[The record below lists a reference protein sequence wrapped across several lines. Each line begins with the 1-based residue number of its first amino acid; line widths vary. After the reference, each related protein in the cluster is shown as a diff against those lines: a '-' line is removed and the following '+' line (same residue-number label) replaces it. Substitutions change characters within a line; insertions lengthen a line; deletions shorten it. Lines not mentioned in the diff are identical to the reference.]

1 MSPCLLLYA
10 SSPIDAVSI
19 LRSLGCVSR
28 YPVLLAS
35 SGLSGLPPELRP
47 TRLLSRSDSQLD
59 RVLAALQFPG
69 FGIEHRGVRQVSGA
83 TAVFVGDAELKSSFA
98 DTCLWMSVPP
108 LPRLF
113 SAEDEDREMGSIEKL
128 QNRLLMYRLR
138 NFSEVNDAQFD
149 APDFVGSTRQLVR
162 TLGRCIVGAP
172 DVQSRLLDFAT
183 TTE

>member
-1 MSPCLLLYA
+1 
-10 SSPIDAVSI
+10 
-19 LRSLGCVSR
+19 
-28 YPVLLAS
+28 
-35 SGLSGLPPELRP
+35 
-47 TRLLSRSDSQLD
+47 
-59 RVLAALQFPG
+59 
-69 FGIEHRGVRQVSGA
+69 
-83 TAVFVGDAELKSSFA
+83 
-98 DTCLWMSVPP
+98 MSVPP